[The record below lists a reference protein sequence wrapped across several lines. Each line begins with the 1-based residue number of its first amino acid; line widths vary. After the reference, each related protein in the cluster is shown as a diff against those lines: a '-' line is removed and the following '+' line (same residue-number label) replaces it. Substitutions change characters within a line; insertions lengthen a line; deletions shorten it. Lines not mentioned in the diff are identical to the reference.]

1 MANGTATFGL
11 GMIGGLLLWVAFPP
25 CAWWPCAWL
34 APVAWVLLVCRKR
47 LPGARPYFV
56 LWCVGW
62 IHWLLILHWVRLPH
76 WSAFFGWFVLA
87 GYLACYV
94 PLFIGL
100 SRAAVHQAGI
110 PTVVVVP
117 VVWTGLELLRGHFLT
132 GFSLALLGHTQATW
146 TTLIQVADVGGAYA
160 VSCLMMFV
168 AASLAV
174 ALPRPGLPAQR
185 WPLAVAGLILVC
197 VLGYGRQRL
206 DQALPETAKSR
217 GTRVALVQGS
227 IDVSFSHDQ
236 RKETLDH
243 YLELSQQALVEHP
256 DLDVIVW
263 PESMCTF
270 DVPIM
275 SLVDDLVFSPDFR
288 ALVAQNAAH
297 VQQRIDNFLA
307 SHRAVTS
314 TPAEKS
320 AGKVPSFILCS
331 ETIHWRDKLHR
342 FNTALLI
349 DPAGTII
356 NRYHKMHP
364 VMFGE
369 YVPLGGI
376 FPWLY
381 NLTPMA
387 GGLTPGEEP
396 KLFEVA
402 GLRLAPSICFETT
415 VPHLIRRQVIE
426 LRRQGRVP
434 DALVNLTND
443 GWFWGSSELDLHL
456 VCGVFR
462 AIENRLPL
470 LIAANTGFSAWI
482 GAEGRVI
489 TRGPRRA
496 RDILVAN
503 LQRSANHPTAVL
515 GSPYQHVGDLLA
527 GACLLF
533 CGLVV
538 LSLVPGL
545 LCRVVSGSSLHDS

>member
-1 MANGTATFGL
+1 MANGYATFAL

-25 CAWWPCAWL
+25 CACWPCAWL
-34 APVAWVLLVCRKR
+34 APIAWVLLVRRKR

-56 LWCVGW
+56 LWCVGL

-110 PTVVVVP
+110 QTVVAVP
-117 VVWTGLELLRGHFLT
+117 LVWTGLELLRGHFLT
-132 GFSLALLGHTQATW
+132 GFSLALLGHTQASW
-146 TTLIQVADVGGAYA
+146 NTLIQVADVGGAYA
-160 VSCLMMFV
+160 VSCLVMFI

-174 ALPRPGLPAQR
+174 ALPQPALPAQR
-185 WPLAVAGLILVC
+185 WPLAVAGLTLVC

-206 DQALPETAKSR
+206 DQALPETANSR

-227 IDVSFSHDQ
+227 IDVSFDRDQ
-236 RKETLDH
+236 RVETLDH
-243 YLELSQQALVEHP
+243 YLELSRQALVEHP

-275 SLVDDLVFSPDFR
+275 SLADDVEFSPDFR
-288 ALVAQNAAH
+288 AWIAQKAAH
-297 VQQRIDNFLA
+297 VQQQIDNFLA
-307 SHRAVTS
+307 SHRAVET

-320 AGKVPSFILCS
+320 DGKPPCFILCS
-331 ETIHWRDKLHR
+331 ETVQWRDKPHR

-369 YVPLGGI
+369 YVPLGDI

-381 NLTPMA
+381 KLTPMD

-396 KLFEVA
+396 NIFEVE

-415 VPHLIRRQVIE
+415 VPHLIRRQVVE

-443 GWFWGSSELDLHL
+443 GWFRGSSELDLHL

-482 GAEGRVI
+482 GPEGRVI
-489 TRGPRRA
+489 DRGPRRA
-496 RDILVAN
+496 RDVLVAD
-503 LQRSANHPTAVL
+503 LQPSANHPVARF
-515 GSPYQHVGDLLA
+515 GSPYQYLGDLLA

-538 LSLVPGL
+538 LSLFPPL
-545 LCRVVSGSSLHDS
+545 LRRVGSGESLHDT

>member
-1 MANGTATFGL
+1 MS
-11 GMIGGLLLWVAFPP
+11 
-25 CAWWPCAWL
+25 
-34 APVAWVLLVCRKR
+34 AP
-47 LPGARPYFV
+47 
-56 LWCVGW
+56 
-62 IHWLLILHWVRLPH
+62 
-76 WSAFFGWFVLA
+76 
-87 GYLACYV
+87 
-94 PLFIGL
+94 
-100 SRAAVHQAGI
+100 
-110 PTVVVVP
+110 T
-117 VVWTGLELLRGHFLT
+117 
-132 GFSLALLGHTQATW
+132 
-146 TTLIQVADVGGAYA
+146 
-160 VSCLMMFV
+160 
-168 AASLAV
+168 
-174 ALPRPGLPAQR
+174 
-185 WPLAVAGLILVC
+185 
-197 VLGYGRQRL
+197 
-206 DQALPETAKSR
+206 
-217 GTRVALVQGS
+217 
-227 IDVSFSHDQ
+227 
-236 RKETLDH
+236 
-243 YLELSQQALVEHP
+243 
-256 DLDVIVW
+256 
-263 PESMCTF
+263 
-270 DVPIM
+270 
-275 SLVDDLVFSPDFR
+275 
-288 ALVAQNAAH
+288 
-297 VQQRIDNFLA
+297 
-307 SHRAVTS
+307 
-314 TPAEKS
+314 EKS
-320 AGKVPSFILCS
+320 TGKAPSFILCS
-331 ETIHWRDKLHR
+331 ETIHWRDKPHR

-376 FPWLY
+376 FPGLY

-462 AIENRLPL
+462 AVENRLPL

-503 LQRSANHPTAVL
+503 LRRSADQPTAVL

-538 LSLVPGL
+538 LSLVPRL